1 MSAVIFDN
9 KEALFKGQK
18 ILASLGYSV
27 EVGAKH
33 LNVTIDS
40 NYSTEQASELE
51 QKLQDLTACQVW
63 VMQKQGQK
71 MELQKEVDEMI
82 AYLTIWKINITKE
95 KERLKK

>member
-51 QKLQDLTACQVW
+51 QKLQAIAACQVW
-63 VMQKQGQK
+63 VMQK
-71 MELQKEVDEMI
+71 
-82 AYLTIWKINITKE
+82 
-95 KERLKK
+95 

>member
-18 ILASLGYSV
+18 ILADLGYSV

-51 QKLQDLTACQVW
+51 QKLQALTACHVW
-63 VMQKQGQK
+63 VMQK
-71 MELQKEVDEMI
+71 
-82 AYLTIWKINITKE
+82 
-95 KERLKK
+95 

>member
-63 VMQKQGQK
+63 VMQK
-71 MELQKEVDEMI
+71 
-82 AYLTIWKINITKE
+82 
-95 KERLKK
+95 

>member
-1 MSAVIFDN
+1 MRKGAVTMSAVIFDT
-9 KEALFKGQK
+9 KEALFTGHK
-18 ILASLGYSV
+18 ILTDLGYSV

-63 VMQKQGQK
+63 VMQK
-71 MELQKEVDEMI
+71 
-82 AYLTIWKINITKE
+82 
-95 KERLKK
+95 

>member
-18 ILASLGYSV
+18 ILADLGYSV

-40 NYSTEQASELE
+40 NYSTEQVS
-51 QKLQDLTACQVW
+51 
-63 VMQKQGQK
+63 
-71 MELQKEVDEMI
+71 
-82 AYLTIWKINITKE
+82 
-95 KERLKK
+95 

>member
-1 MSAVIFDN
+1 MSAVIFDT

-18 ILASLGYSV
+18 ILADLGYSV

-63 VMQKQGQK
+63 VMQK
-71 MELQKEVDEMI
+71 
-82 AYLTIWKINITKE
+82 
-95 KERLKK
+95 

>member
-18 ILASLGYSV
+18 ILADLGYSV
-27 EVGAKH
+27 EVGVKH

-63 VMQKQGQK
+63 VMQK
-71 MELQKEVDEMI
+71 
-82 AYLTIWKINITKE
+82 
-95 KERLKK
+95 

>member
-18 ILASLGYSV
+18 ILADLGYSV

-63 VMQKQGQK
+63 VMQK
-71 MELQKEVDEMI
+71 
-82 AYLTIWKINITKE
+82 
-95 KERLKK
+95 

>member
-18 ILASLGYSV
+18 ILADLGYSV
-27 EVGAKH
+27 EVGARH

-63 VMQKQGQK
+63 VMQK
-71 MELQKEVDEMI
+71 
-82 AYLTIWKINITKE
+82 
-95 KERLKK
+95 

>member
-1 MSAVIFDN
+1 MSAVIFDT

-18 ILASLGYSV
+18 ILADLGYSV

-40 NYSTEQASELE
+40 NYPTEQVNELE

-63 VMQKQGQK
+63 VMQK
-71 MELQKEVDEMI
+71 
-82 AYLTIWKINITKE
+82 
-95 KERLKK
+95 